1 MAKTIEK
8 LIKIEQPMK
17 ISEMQLNTIEIFPAI
32 PNLDLTDI
40 EAHTEPSI
48 AVQIDFGLDQIEEE

>member
-8 LIKIEQPMK
+8 LIKIEQPRN

-32 PNLDLTDI
+32 PKLDLTDI

-48 AVQIDFGLDQIEEE
+48 AVQVDLGLDQIEEE